1 MASYDIDTT
10 REIIDRQF
18 TRQLRAAFRLYDADL
33 LDECETSTRELLDD
47 GDIPRWH
54 RMKALILLASI
65 AEDED
70 EAKSCYLKAESL
82 WQMVRRANKAGDR
95 ASVDN
100 FLDEIRK
107 ELDDLK
113 RELDPDE
120 DLTEE
125 DQADADREK
134 RAAVEAHD
142 DDDPMDLEDEATAL
156 DFVTDDMR
164 KVRLEQDDV
173 DRYVSRELEDWDTI
187 NLGDMY

>member
-1 MASYDIDTT
+1 
-10 REIIDRQF
+10 
-18 TRQLRAAFRLYDADL
+18 
-33 LDECETSTRELLDD
+33 
-47 GDIPRWH
+47 
-54 RMKALILLASI
+54 MKALILLASI

-120 DLTEE
+120 DLTEGTLYRSTCT
-125 DQADADREK
+125 DVHRRPIIQ
-134 RAAVEAHD
+134 
-142 DDDPMDLEDEATAL
+142 DL
-156 DFVTDDMR
+156 
-164 KVRLEQDDV
+164 
-173 DRYVSRELEDWDTI
+173 S
-187 NLGDMY
+187 